1 MNEAEVYSGHESES
15 VNRREFN
22 FVPISN
28 FVGNEVTDE
37 NVTVVA
43 SAGLSRIER
52 TTSSTSTKH
61 RITVP
66 LEEVKKL
73 RYEEYEA
80 SKEKGKRKTDK
91 EHEKFLNRLDQQIKK
106 IDNVMEK
113 KNIENKRL
121 RRMARVIRVGLTC
134 EDIKMIIHDILE
146 YF

>member
-66 LEEVKKL
+66 LKEVKKL
-73 RYEEYEA
+73 
-80 SKEKGKRKTDK
+80 
-91 EHEKFLNRLDQQIKK
+91 
-106 IDNVMEK
+106 
-113 KNIENKRL
+113 
-121 RRMARVIRVGLTC
+121 
-134 EDIKMIIHDILE
+134 
-146 YF
+146 